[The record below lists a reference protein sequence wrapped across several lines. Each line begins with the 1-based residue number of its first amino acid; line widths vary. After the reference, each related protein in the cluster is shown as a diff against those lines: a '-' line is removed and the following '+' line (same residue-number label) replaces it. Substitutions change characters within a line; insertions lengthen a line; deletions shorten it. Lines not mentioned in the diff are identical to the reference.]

1 MVKVTKFSG
10 KSQESLRSPTS
21 LILAHSILIR
31 SSLELIKERNL
42 SFFVLGA
49 DVDESRCFEG
59 GKLVRFFR
67 VGSLGDEEEEFKRG
81 WGGFGKTTLVDVELE
96 EGGEGGSQRWRK
108 VKKEEKKII
117 NGVNGLKII
126 PTTSWH

>member
-1 MVKVTKFSG
+1 MVEVTKFSG

-67 VGSLGDEEEEFKRG
+67 VGSLEGDKEEELKTG
-81 WGGFGKTTLVDVELE
+81 WGAFARTTLVEVEG
-96 EGGEGGSQRWRK
+96 GGEGGSQRWRK
-108 VKKEEKKII
+108 VKKEEKKIT
-117 NGVNGLKII
+117 GVNNGLKII
-126 PTTSWH
+126 PTKSWR